1 MRNAGPI
8 DSPTDPFSSVPLP
21 SSGTTS
27 RKPRIEGLPPGVSR
41 DIFGPTG
48 PPVPPEPRTAPAPG
62 PGGPANGSPDGAPN
76 GDGTPGGK
84 SALPP
89 MAAPV
94 QPWPVSRTRVDPPR
108 GPVFGMP
115 ELPEQPER
123 PPSLLDPE
131 PPRRGRLLPALLLV
145 VVALAVLAYLV
156 PAVLMSGS
164 VLRGTRVGGV
174 DIGGLTVTQAADR
187 LRDRLAVKLNKPVT
201 VDIGGQKEIIQ
212 ADEAGL
218 ELDVVGTI
226 GQARSGFPSPVDV
239 WRGLT
244 GTVDLEPKVTIDVA
258 QLTRTVEG
266 LAESHD
272 KVPREGRVTFDGLR
286 PVATEPRDGVLLDR
300 DDAVRAI
307 DAAFR
312 AGRELAPLTLR
323 PAKPE
328 STPETVAKAK
338 ALAEQAVAAPITLAL
353 NGRQAQIPPAMIAAN
368 LTFAVGEDSEDG
380 ELTPRFDAEK
390 ALATVESGLIDE
402 AQAPRDATYD
412 IVNGKPVLVP
422 ARTGRG
428 VDPDRLAADVARVV
442 AGQGSRV
449 VPVKLATVKPEV
461 ATSQVSGLGIKEN
474 VGEFTTTFECCQPRA
489 TNIQRM
495 AAQLDGRVVRPG
507 QTFSL
512 NDATGERTR
521 EGGYVEAGQIVG
533 GRLVNI
539 VGGGVSQFATT
550 LYNAAYFAGFEDV
563 ERTPMDYYAVRYP
576 AGRDAALLYPDRDLK
591 WRNDSDHGVL
601 IKTATTGTSVTVT
614 LWSTRRYDKIQAIE
628 SEKRDFTPFRTQ
640 TSSDPACVPTAGV
653 QGFTVDVTRVFFK
666 DGKEVKRDRK
676 QTTKYRPQAQVICA
690 AE

>member
-21 SSGTTS
+21 TSGTTS
-27 RKPRIEGLPPGVSR
+27 RRPRIEGLPPGVSP
-41 DIFGPTG
+41 DIFGPSAPPPRPAPPPGQSG
-48 PPVPPEPRTAPAPG
+48 PPNG
-62 PGGPANGSPDGAPN
+62 SQDGGPPKGPEAS
-76 GDGTPGGK
+76 GK

-94 QPWPVSRTRVDPPR
+94 QPWPVSRPR
-108 GPVFGMP
+108 AETSRPATFG
-115 ELPEQPER
+115 LPEQPGLSPAFLE
-123 PPSLLDPE
+123 PE
-131 PPRRGRLLPALLLV
+131 PPRRGRLLPAVLLV
-145 VVALAVLAYLV
+145 LVMLALLAYLV

-174 DIGGLTVTQAADR
+174 DIGGLTVTQAADK
-187 LRDRLAVKLNKPVT
+187 LRDELSVKLNKPVT

-212 ADEAGL
+212 AEDAGL

-226 GQARSGFPSPVDV
+226 GQARSGFPGPVEV

-244 GTVDLEPKVTIDVA
+244 GTTDLEPKVTIDVA

-272 KVPREGRVTFDGLR
+272 KVPREGKVAFEGLR
-286 PVATEPRDGVLLDR
+286 PVVTEPRDGVLLDR

-312 AGRELAPLTLR
+312 GGRESVILTLR

-338 ALAEQAVAAPITLAL
+338 ALAERAVTAPISLAL
-353 NGRQAQIPPAMIAAN
+353 DGKQVQIPPATIAAS
-368 LTFAVGEDSEDG
+368 LTFTADGDGDG
-380 ELTPRFDAEK
+380 ELVPRFDAEK

-412 IVNGKPVLVP
+412 IVNGKPVLVR

-428 VDPDRLAADVARVV
+428 VNPERLAADVAKVV

-449 VPVKLATVKPEV
+449 IPVKLATVKPEI
-461 ATSQVSGLGIKEN
+461 ATSEVSGLGIKEN

-495 AAQLDGRVVRPG
+495 AADLDGVVVRPG
-507 QTFSL
+507 RTFSL

-550 LYNAAYFAGFEDV
+550 LYNAAYFAGFEEV

-591 WRNDSDHGVL
+591 WRNDSDYGVL

-614 LWSTRRYDKIQAIE
+614 LWSTRRYDKVQAVE
-628 SEKRDFTPFRTQ
+628 SEKRDFTAFRTQ
-640 TSSDPACVPTAGV
+640 TSSDPACVPATGV
-653 QGFTVDVTRVFFK
+653 QGFTIDVTRVFVN